1 MDFQTEGNSIV
12 YKSAEGVVLARADF
26 SEAAPGVYDIFHTEV
41 DASLQGQGI
50 AGKLVARTVAEIER
64 RGGKTMEDV
73 SCSYAA
79 AWLKRHAEK
88 GAA

>member
-1 MDFQTEGNSIV
+1 MDFQVEGNSIV
-12 YKSAEGVVLARADF
+12 SRSADGAVLARVDF

-41 DASLQGQGI
+41 DASLQGQGV
-50 AGKLVARTVAEIER
+50 AGKLVARAVAEIER
-64 RGGKTMEDV
+64 RGGRVMEDP

-88 GAA
+88 GAS